1 VYAEAGKDF
10 VDVLFSFLT
19 LPMGTVA
26 RLVDKTSNIGPV
38 SFGSISSLHQSVIH
52 LDEELLCSNIC
63 RYMLLSPRNSM
74 ESYCQQLKV
83 KIDDTLIQYSVC
95 EDWDDRCIYS
105 QESTVSAF
113 WNKKCH
119 CGKVLN
125 VVPRSNLISVEN
137 GFVKET
143 ATFIIQDN
151 LSLIP
156 NDPGKIL
163 RLLQMN
169 GIDDIADIES
179 KTLHIRKYGVCF
191 LRHFFNSILSSFSF
205 FW

>member
-1 VYAEAGKDF
+1 
-10 VDVLFSFLT
+10 
-19 LPMGTVA
+19 
-26 RLVDKTSNIGPV
+26 
-38 SFGSISSLHQSVIH
+38 
-52 LDEELLCSNIC
+52 
-63 RYMLLSPRNSM
+63 
-74 ESYCQQLKV
+74 
-83 KIDDTLIQYSVC
+83 VC

-113 WNKKCH
+113 WNQKCH

-143 ATFIIQDN
+143 ATFIIQDI

-191 LRHFFNSILSSFSF
+191 L
-205 FW
+205 